1 MAVEV
6 VFLRGGNI
14 SGRAVDAI
22 MSVRK
27 REPLA
32 LDATTT
38 ITAEDG
44 ELIMIGNRETDMV
57 RIAVGT
63 TPDADA
69 TTASASTSAGFPV
82 PAGQLSPPIV
92 ATAGMKV
99 NVKAAD

>member
-14 SGRAVDAI
+14 SGPIDAI
-22 MSVRK
+22 MNVRK
-27 REPLA
+27 RERLA
-32 LDATTT
+32 LTETTT

-44 ELIMIGNRETDMV
+44 ELIMVANQETDMV
-57 RIAVGT
+57 RIAFGT

-69 TTASASTSAGFPV
+69 VTATTATSAGYPV
-82 PAGQLSPPIV
+82 PAGQITPPIV